1 MSTEAPRYARN
12 LSSILLEAGV
22 VTPAQ
27 VQSGLEHQLE
37 MGGRFGEAL
46 VQIGAASESDIGWA
60 LSRQLGIPFIDLLPD
75 SLDRE
80 LICGY
85 SEATLRRLLA
95 LPIVR
100 DDDSIS
106 IAFGDPTDFD
116 AIAELERNAGVKV
129 NLSVATPSSIRSM
142 LDRVWRAHPDH
153 SRSEPHVYYSRKGE
167 RAGAQLLN
175 AHLSRAIAA
184 GATEIH
190 FLPAGSTVSVRYRVK
205 GSLMTAGSEPTAAID
220 DLIARLDALGG
231 PMFAGED
238 LHASGRVTCP
248 MGDQERE
255 IEVSLLGCEEG
266 LAVRL
271 GLATP
276 SPALPL
282 EKLGLDP
289 VDLARLR
296 TVIDQ
301 PAGLVL
307 VAGPSRS
314 GCSTTLR
321 ALAAACSRDS
331 NLTVA
336 FEGRGERPFG
346 AGVHA
351 RLDSGL
357 SRERWGEIAV
367 AQNADVV
374 VLDGVLTGESVAGV
388 LSSRASGRML
398 LASTDWCDSFA
409 LLDYLITRPAG
420 AATIADRLH
429 VVIEQRML
437 QPDGERTPLTSTPRP
452 LFEVLFVSDPLR
464 ERLRSGARVC
474 DLYALARADGHRR
487 LADHVRSLVE
497 DGRVSASAASRLL
510 A

>member
-1 MSTEAPRYARN
+1 VSTQAPRHARN
-12 LSSILLEAGV
+12 LSAILLEAGV
-22 VTPAQ
+22 VTPEQ
-27 VQSGLEHQLE
+27 IQSGLEHQHE
-37 MGGRFGEAL
+37 RGGRFGEAL
-46 VQIGAASESDIGWA
+46 VHTGAASESDIGWA
-60 LSRQLGIPFIDLLPD
+60 LSRQLGIPFIDLVPE

-80 LICGY
+80 LIHGY
-85 SEATLRRLLA
+85 AEPTLRRLLA

-106 IAFGDPTDFD
+106 IAFGDPTDLD
-116 AIAELERNAGVKV
+116 AIAELEAIAGVKV
-129 NLSVATPSSIRSM
+129 NPSVATPSSIRSM
-142 LDRVWRAHPDH
+142 LDRVWRAQHDAT
-153 SRSEPHVYYSRKGE
+153 RAEPHAYYSRKGE

-175 AHLSRAIAA
+175 AHLVRAITA

-205 GSLMTAGSEPTAAID
+205 GSLMTAGSEPAAAID

-231 PMFAGED
+231 PTFEGDD

-271 GLATP
+271 GLATA
-276 SPALPL
+276 SPALTL
-282 EKLGLDP
+282 EKLGLNP
-289 VDLARLR
+289 VDLARLH

-307 VAGPSRS
+307 VSGPSYS

-331 NLTVA
+331 NFTVA

-351 RLDSGL
+351 RLDASRA
-357 SRERWGEIAV
+357 RERWGEVAV

-374 VLDGVLTGESVAGV
+374 VLDGVLTGESVSGV
-388 LSSRASGRML
+388 LSSHAAGRML

-409 LLDYLITRPAG
+409 LLEYLISCPAG

-429 VVIEQRML
+429 AVIAQRML
-437 QPDGERTPLTSTPRP
+437 QPDGEGTPLSSTPRP
-452 LFEVLFVSDPLR
+452 LFEVLFITDPMR
-464 ERLRSGARVC
+464 DRLRSGARVS

-487 LADHVRSLVE
+487 LSDRVRSLAE
-497 DGRVSASAASRLL
+497 DGRVSPAAAARLL